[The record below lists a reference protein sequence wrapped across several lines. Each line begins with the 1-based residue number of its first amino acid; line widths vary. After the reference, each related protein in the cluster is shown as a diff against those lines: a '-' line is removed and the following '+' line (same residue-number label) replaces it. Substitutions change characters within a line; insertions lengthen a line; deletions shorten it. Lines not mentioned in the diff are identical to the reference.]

1 MIEVLNSE
9 VTLPPVI
16 QLRPYQQRW
25 IDDQSRFKLAVKS
38 ARIGFSYGTGVDHI
52 LRRLSRPG
60 TTTTVLSA
68 GAAQSNEFVQ
78 EAQKNIQAIGAV
90 AVADQTKWADEISE
104 TDFTVQRIRFANGS
118 RIMAL
123 ACNPRTAR
131 GYPGD
136 VVLDEFAHV
145 EDSYAI
151 WAAAFRQVALGNR
164 LDALSTPNG
173 EQGKFFDLADDLGLT
188 DGVAPEPN
196 PIKKGPWSGHWVDVF
211 MAVAEGCPINIEE
224 MKEGMKDPD
233 TFNQEFRCMFLKATG
248 AWIPPELI
256 LGAEDD
262 GATIDWPSGYELR
275 YPFFAGID
283 VARDRDQTVLWG
295 AERIA
300 DVLWTRIVYPL
311 HAVPFPKQHELLA
324 PWVKLSRRSAID
336 KTGMG
341 SGLFDYLTDSAPG
354 RLMGVSFGGTNDEGV
369 RMKVDLAIRLK
380 RNMERFRWRIPRD
393 PQIRQEF
400 QSIKREATATGVTFD
415 SPRIEIESA
424 VAGAKKRKMFAH
436 ADRFWAAALCD
447 FAADSAAPE
456 LGMQESAIQTTYRL
470 SRGYM

>member
-1 MIEVLNSE
+1 M
-9 VTLPPVI
+9 

-25 IDDQSRFKLAVKS
+25 IDDKSRFKIAVKS

-52 LRRLSRPG
+52 LRRLERPG

-68 GAAQSNEFVQ
+68 GQAQSIEFVQ
-78 EAQKNIQAIGAV
+78 ECQKNIQAIGAV
-90 AVADQTKWADEISE
+90 ALADECKWADEISE
-104 TDFTVQRIRFANGS
+104 TDFTVQRIRFSNGS

-145 EDSYAI
+145 QESYAI

-173 EQGKFFDLADDLGLT
+173 EGGKFFDIAEDLGLAE
-188 DGVAPEPN
+188 GIAPSPN
-196 PIKKGPWSGHWVDVF
+196 PVKKGPWSGHWVDVF
-211 MAVAEGCPINIEE
+211 QAVAEGCPINIQE
-224 MKEGMKDPD
+224 MQEGMKDAD

-248 AWIPPELI
+248 AWLPPELI
-256 LGAEDD
+256 LAAQDD
-262 GATIDWPSGYELR
+262 GATVEWPTGYVSR
-275 YPFFAGID
+275 YPLYTGID
-283 VARDRDQTVLWG
+283 VARDRDQTVLWA
-295 AERIA
+295 AEKIA
-300 DVLWTRIVYPL
+300 DVLWTRLVYPL
-311 HAVPFPKQHELLA
+311 HAVPFPKQHELLH
-324 PWVKLSRRSAID
+324 PWVKRSRRSAID

-341 SGLFDYLTDSAPG
+341 SGLYDYLNESAPG

-380 RNMERFRWRIPRD
+380 RNLERHRWRIPSD

-424 VAGAKKRKMFAH
+424 VAGAKKKKLFAH

-447 FAADSAAPE
+447 FAADGAGCE
-456 LGMQESAIQTTYRL
+456 LGMTK
-470 SRGYM
+470 SRVPSIASQIKGY

>member
-1 MIEVLNSE
+1 MIEVLDHD
-9 VTLPPVI
+9 VKLPAVM
-16 QLRPYQQRW
+16 QLRGYQQRW
-25 IDDQSRFKLAVKS
+25 IDDQSRFKIAVKS

-52 LRRLSRPG
+52 LRRLQRPG

-68 GAAQSNEFVQ
+68 GAAQSSEFVQ

-90 AVADQTKWADEISE
+90 AEADQTKWADEISE
-104 TDFTVQRIRFANGS
+104 TDFTVQRIKFANGS

-173 EQGKFFDLADDLGLT
+173 EQGKFHDIAADLGLT
-188 DGVAPEPN
+188 DGVCPVPN
-196 PIKKGPWSGHWVDVF
+196 PLKKGPWSGHWVDVF
-211 MAVAEGCPINIEE
+211 MAVAEGCPINISE
-224 MKEGMKDPD
+224 MQEGMKDPD
-233 TFNQEFRCMFLKATG
+233 TFNQEFRCVFLKATG

-256 LGAEDD
+256 LGAEND
-262 GATIDWPSGYELR
+262 GATVDWPAGYVCR
-275 YPFFAGID
+275 NPFYTGID
-283 VARDRDQTVLWG
+283 IARDRDQTVLWG
-295 AERIA
+295 AEKIA
-300 DVLWTRIVYPL
+300 DVMWTRLVYPL
-311 HAVPFPKQHELLA
+311 HAISFPKQHELLD
-324 PWVKLSRRSAID
+324 PWVRMSRRSAID

-341 SGLFDYLTDSAPG
+341 SGIFDYLNESSPG
-354 RLMGVSFGGTNDEGV
+354 RLMGVSFGGTNDDGV

-380 RNMERFRWRIPRD
+380 RNLERYRWRIPRD

-400 QSIKREATATGVTFD
+400 QSIKREATASGVTFD

-447 FAADSAAPE
+447 LAADGQSCE
-456 LGMQESAIQTTYRL
+456 LGMTKPGTPSSL
-470 SRGYM
+470 SLMKGFM